1 MRYGGEVVLRARG
14 RFLCF
19 VGAYLL
25 ELASIVAILRKKRLF
40 LLLFLCC
47 LLLVSCGRKKDAAMY
62 DDPGRPAY
70 GDMIITGSIGEPSN
84 LIPILAS
91 DSSSHD
97 IAGYVYNGLV
107 KYDRNLNIVGSLA
120 EAWVISSDN
129 LSITFKL
136 RKGVKWHDGQPF
148 TARDVMFTYRVTIDP
163 KTPTPYSGDF
173 KLVKKAEVLDDH
185 TFRVTYDKPFAP
197 ALISW
202 SAAILPRHLLEGKD
216 ITTSPLKRKPVGTGP
231 YIFTEW
237 VPGDRV
243 ILTANPDYF
252 EGRPHIG
259 RYMMKI
265 IPDTATMFLELKN
278 NSIDMMGLTP
288 LQYVKQTDYPAFKRE
303 FNRYKYLAFAYTY
316 IGYNLKHKFFQDRR
330 VRQAFACAINK
341 KEIIDGILL
350 GQGIEATGPFKPDM
364 WAYNG
369 NVRKFEYDPEK
380 AIALLKEAGFERGPD
395 GRMRKNGVP
404 FEFTV
409 LVNQGNTVRI
419 QSAELIQRRFSAIG
433 VTMKIRVL
441 EWATLV
447 NDFIDKR
454 SFDAVLLGWTIPNDP
469 DLFDI
474 WHSSKQGPK
483 ELNFTSY
490 ENKEIDELLVK
501 ARHTM
506 DRAGR
511 KKYIDRMQEVLAE
524 DQPYTFLFVPYAT
537 VALHRR
543 FKGVDPGPAGI
554 MHNFIDWYVPENQMR
569 YKINA
574 AVSR

>member
-1 MRYGGEVVLRARG
+1 MAKKRKKWIFLLF
-14 RFLCF
+14 FLCF
-19 VGAYLL
+19 
-25 ELASIVAILRKKRLF
+25 AILI
-40 LLLFLCC
+40 
-47 LLLVSCGRKKDAAMY
+47 SCGRKKDAAIY
-62 DDPGRPAY
+62 DDPGKPAY

-91 DSSSHD
+91 DSSSHE

-107 KYDRNLNIVGSLA
+107 KYDRDLKIVGDLA
-120 EAWVISSDN
+120 ESWVISKDN

-136 RKGVKWHDGQPF
+136 RNGVKWHDGKPF
-148 TARDVMFTYRVTIDP
+148 TARDVMFTYQVTIDP
-163 KTPTPYSGDF
+163 RTPTPYSGDF
-173 KLVKKAEVLDDH
+173 KLVKKAEIIDDH

-202 SAAILPRHLLEGKD
+202 SSAILPRHLLEGQD
-216 ITTSPLKRKPVGTGP
+216 ITASPLKRKPVGTGP
-231 YIFTEW
+231 FVFTEW

-243 ILTANPDYF
+243 ILTANPEYF
-252 EGRPHIG
+252 EGRPYIA

-278 NSIDMMGLTP
+278 SSIDMMGLTP

-316 IGYNLKHKFFQDRR
+316 IGYNLKHKFFQDKR
-330 VRQAFACAINK
+330 VRQALAHAVNK
-341 KEIIDGILL
+341 QEIIDGILL

-369 NVRKFEYDPEK
+369 NVRKFPYDPEK
-380 AIALLKEAGFERGPD
+380 AKALLKEAGFERGTD
-395 GRMRKNGVP
+395 GVMRKNGIP

-419 QSAELIQRRFSAIG
+419 QSAELIQRRFSEIG

-454 SFDAVLLGWTIPNDP
+454 NFDAVLLGWTIPNDP

-490 ENKEIDELLVK
+490 ENKEVDELLIK

-506 DRAGR
+506 DQAGR
-511 KKYIDRMQEVLAE
+511 KKYLDRIQEILTD

-543 FKGVDPGPAGI
+543 FKAVDPGPAGI
-554 MHNFIDWYVPENQMR
+554 MYNFIKWYVPENQMR